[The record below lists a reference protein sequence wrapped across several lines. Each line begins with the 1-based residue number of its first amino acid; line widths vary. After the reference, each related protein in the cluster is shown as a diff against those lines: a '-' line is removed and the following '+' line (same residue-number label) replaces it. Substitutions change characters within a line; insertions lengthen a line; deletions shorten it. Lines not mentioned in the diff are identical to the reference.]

1 MTKKKSSSYSEKG
14 SEFFWRA
21 PIGDRQKTYVELMDS
36 KQIVF
41 AHGPAGCG
49 KTMLALQQG
58 LKLLAQHRIT
68 KIIYI
73 RIDPVD
79 KLGGLDLGAL
89 PGDVD
94 EKMGPLLGPIQDN
107 LDELCSPGKAKYII
121 DNGQIEAIPI
131 RFLQGRS
138 LANSFIIAD
147 ESQNISPIAMELI
160 LTRLSHGSQMVLI
173 GSNRQKISRDKFN
186 NGLADAISVLGHLP
200 NIGHVELTN
209 ADVQREGIVADIN
222 EAYAKRSDPWQH
234 TRHLGI
240 VS

>member
-1 MTKKKSSSYSEKG
+1 MTKKKSSSYSDKG
-14 SEFFWRA
+14 REFFWRA

-41 AHGPAGCG
+41 AEGPAGTG
-49 KTMLALQQG
+49 KSLLALQQG

-94 EKMGPLLGPIQDN
+94 EKMKPLLGPMMDN

-138 LANSFIIAD
+138 LANSFIITD
-147 ESQNISPIAMELI
+147 ESQNINPTAMELI

-173 GSNRQKISRDKFN
+173 GSNRQKISRDKFD

-200 NIGHVELTN
+200 NIGYVELTN

-234 TRHLGI
+234 TRHLGV